1 MNSRIVNIILSDDD
15 MQGFEITMVVD
26 ETTTEEYLLNYVMT
40 EVSTFLVTHNLVN
53 VQERLYSKILH
64 IHDWRPSEIY
74 QETQLNYYVC
84 TGCGSEDMLQE
95 EREYELMMK
104 N

>member
-15 MQGFEITMVVD
+15 MQGFEVSMVVD
-26 ETTTEEYLLNYVMT
+26 EHTTEEYLLNYVM
-40 EVSTFLVTHNLVN
+40 EQVSTFLVAHNLVN
-53 VQERLYSKILH
+53 IQERLYSKILH

-84 TGCGSEDMLQE
+84 TGCGSEDMLRE

>member
-1 MNSRIVNIILSDDD
+1 MNARIINVILSDQD
-15 MQGFEITMVVD
+15 MQGFEVSMVVD

-74 QETQLNYYVC
+74 QETQLTYYVC
-84 TGCGSEDMLQE
+84 TGCGSEDMLRE